1 MGFQYYLPGPPL
13 DKLIAKVWDWDMPPA
28 AHRHER
34 VLPQPGAQL
43 IINLH
48 EDETR
53 VYTDDAAR
61 RCIRS
66 SACVL
71 GGPRAEERRVGN
83 AWWQGGMWD
92 RCQAESRWVNAESGR
107 L

>member
-1 MGFQYYLPGPPL
+1 MGFLQYLPQSPL
-13 DKLIAKVWDWDMPPA
+13 DALTAKVWDWDMPPT
-28 AHRHER
+28 AHRYER

-61 RCIRS
+61 R
-66 SACVL
+66 
-71 GGPRAEERRVGN
+71 
-83 AWWQGGMWD
+83 
-92 RCQAESRWVNAESGR
+92 
-107 L
+107 

>member
-61 RCIRS
+61 RDHIL
-66 SACVL
+66 AGMAGDEGHV
-71 GGPRAEERRVGN
+71 AN
-83 AWWQGGMWD
+83 ARNGREAAMQ
-92 RCQAESRWVNAESGR
+92 RQAPTLARE
-107 L
+107 